1 MEGWKNQL
9 YFSDNLEVLRRHIP
23 MDSVDLIY
31 LDPPF
36 NSNATYN
43 MLFKE
48 PSGEQSAAQIGAFDD
63 TWKWGPQAEEAFDE
77 AVMAGPPDLAELL
90 KALRQVL
97 RRSNMLAYLSM
108 MAVRLVEMHRVLKS
122 TGSLFLHCDPTAS
135 HYIKLILDNIFSPKN
150 FRNEIIWERSQPKG
164 HATTRF
170 SRAHDT
176 IFYYSKSEKLVFN
189 PQFTEHDPGYLEKFY
204 RHVEPE
210 TLRRYTLDNLTNPNK
225 ERPNLTYEFPPDSGT
240 VRVWRWTRERMLQA
254 WAEGRVVIPEGGV
267 ARYKRYLDEMQGTLV
282 KDIWYDIEHL
292 HGSSKEHMG
301 YQTQK
306 PEALLERIIRAAS
319 HEGDVVLDPF
329 CGCGTAV
336 AVAERLQRRWIGID
350 VTYLAI
356 DLVRKRLEDSFGS
369 ERAEY
374 EEIGIPRDVPSAE
387 RLFKIDPFQF
397 ECWALATVGAR
408 SARDKRGADRGI
420 DGVMNLRDEYSGEY
434 KKIILQVKGG
444 QGSVSQVRD
453 LKGVLEREKAE
464 IGVFLTL
471 RKPTRQMR
479 EEADEAG
486 PFIDQG
492 FPEKRFPRLQI
503 LTLEE
508 IFAGKRINFP
518 TWWSP
523 DTFKKS
529 ARRRKNNPEESQNNL
544 LKELQEPYE
553 AGGSGSGFK
562 E

>member
-1 MEGWKNQL
+1 MAGWKNQL
-9 YFSDNLEVLRRHIP
+9 YFGDNLEVLRKHIP
-23 MDSVDLIY
+23 VDSIDLIY

-48 PSGEQSAAQIGAFDD
+48 PSGEQSAAQIAAFDD
-63 TWKWGPQAEEAFDE
+63 TWKWGPQAEEAFGE
-77 AVMAGPPDLAELL
+77 AVMAGPPNLAELL
-90 KALRQVL
+90 KALHQVL
-97 RRSNMLAYLSM
+97 HRSNMLAYLSM
-108 MAVRLVEMHRVLKS
+108 MAVRLVELHRVLKPS
-122 TGSLFLHCDPTAS
+122 GSLFLHCDPTAS

-176 IFYYSKSEKLVFN
+176 IFYYSKSEKFHFN
-189 PQFTEHDPGYLEKFY
+189 SQFAEHDPAYLEKFY

-210 TLRRYTLDNLTNPNK
+210 TGRRYRWGDLTNPNK
-225 ERPNLTYEFPPDSGT
+225 ERPNLTYEFPPGSGT
-240 VRVWRWTRERMLQA
+240 VRVWRWTQERMLKA
-254 WAEGRVVIPEGGV
+254 WEAGRVVIPGKGEV
-267 ARYKRYLDEMQGTLV
+267 AQYKRYLDEMSGTLI

-292 HGSSKEHMG
+292 HGSHHESMG

-319 HEGDVVLDPF
+319 NEGDVVLDPF

-336 AVAERLQRRWIGID
+336 AVAERLKRRWIGID

-356 DLVRKRLEDSFGS
+356 DLIRKRLQDTFKNEL
-369 ERAEY
+369 APY

-387 RLFKIDPFQF
+387 RLFQLNPFQF
-397 ECWALATVGAR
+397 ECWVLASVGAR
-408 SARDKRGADRGI
+408 SAREKRGADRGI

-444 QGSVSQVRD
+444 HVGVSQVRD

-471 RKPTRQMR
+471 KRPTRQMR
-479 EEADEAG
+479 AEADEAG
-486 PFIDQG
+486 AFIDPQ
-492 FPEKRFPRLQI
+492 FPKQRFPRLQI
-503 LTLEE
+503 LTVEE
-508 IFAGKRINFP
+508 IFTEKKINFP
-518 TWWSP
+518 TWWSQ
-523 DTFKKS
+523 DTFKKA
-529 ARRRKNNPEESQNNL
+529 ARRRKTNPEENQNNL
-544 LKELQEPYE
+544 LKELQEPYDRD
-553 AGGSGSGFK
+553 
-562 E
+562 

>member
-1 MEGWKNQL
+1 MAGWKNQL
-9 YFSDNLEVLRRHIP
+9 YFGDNLEVLRKHIP
-23 MDSVDLIY
+23 VDSIDLIY

-48 PSGEQSAAQIGAFDD
+48 PSGEQSAAQIAAFDD

-77 AVMAGPPDLAELL
+77 AVLAGPPNLVELL
-90 KALRQVL
+90 KALHQVL
-97 RRSNMLAYLSM
+97 HRSNMLAYLSM
-108 MAVRLVEMHRVLKS
+108 MAVRLVELHRVLKPI
-122 TGSLFLHCDPTAS
+122 GSLFLHCDPTAS

-176 IFYYSKSEKLVFN
+176 IFYYSKSEKFHFN
-189 PQFTEHDPGYLEKFY
+189 PQFAEHDPAYLEKFY

-210 TLRRYTLDNLTNPNK
+210 TGRRYRWGDLTNPNK
-225 ERPNLTYEFPPDSGT
+225 ERPNLTYEFPPGSGT
-240 VRVWRWTRERMLQA
+240 VRVWRWTEERMLKA
-254 WAEGRVVIPEGGV
+254 WEAGRVVIPAKGEV
-267 ARYKRYLDEMQGTLV
+267 AQYKRYLDEMSGTLI

-292 HGSSKEHMG
+292 HGSHHESMG

-319 HEGDVVLDPF
+319 NEGDIVLDPF

-356 DLVRKRLEDSFGS
+356 DLIRKRLQDTFKNEL
-369 ERAEY
+369 APY

-387 RLFKIDPFQF
+387 RLFQLNPFQF
-397 ECWALATVGAR
+397 ECWVLASVGAR
-408 SARDKRGADRGI
+408 SAREKRGADRGI

-434 KKIILQVKGG
+434 KKVILQVKGG
-444 QGSVSQVRD
+444 RVGVSQVRD

-471 RKPTRQMR
+471 KRPTRQMQA
-479 EEADEAG
+479 EADEAG
-486 PFIDQG
+486 SFIDPQ
-492 FPEKRFPRLQI
+492 FPKQRFSRLQV
-503 LTLEE
+503 LTIEE
-508 IFAGKRINFP
+508 IFTGKKIKLP
-518 TWWSP
+518 TWWSQ
-523 DTFKKS
+523 DTFKKA
-529 ARRRKNNPEESQNNL
+529 ARRRKTNPEENQNNL
-544 LKELQEPYE
+544 LKELQEPYD
-553 AGGSGSGFK
+553 GIRD
-562 E
+562 

>member
-1 MEGWKNQL
+1 MGNWKNQL
-9 YFSDNLEVLRRHIP
+9 YFSDNLEVLRQHIP
-23 MDSVDLIY
+23 VGSVDLIY

-48 PSGEQSAAQIGAFDD
+48 PSGEQSAAQIAAFED

-77 AVMAGPPDLAELL
+77 AVMAGPPPLAELL
-90 KALRQVL
+90 KALHQVL
-97 RRSNMLAYLSM
+97 GRSNMLAYLSM
-108 MAVRLVEMHRVLKS
+108 MAVRLVEMHRVLKP

-135 HYIKLILDNIFSPKN
+135 HYIKLVLDNIFSAKN

-176 IFYYSKSEKLVFN
+176 IFFYSKSEKTVFN
-189 PQFTEHDPGYLEKFY
+189 PQFTEHDPAYLERFY
-204 RHVEPE
+204 RYVEPE
-210 TLRRYTLDNLTNPNK
+210 TGRRYRLGDLTNPNK
-225 ERPNLTYEFPPDSGT
+225 ERPNLNYEFPPGSGT
-240 VRVWRWTRERMLQA
+240 VRVWRWTQERMMKA
-254 WAEGRVVIPEGGV
+254 WKEGRVVIAEGGV
-267 ARYKRYLDEMQGTLV
+267 AREKRYLDEMSGTLV

-292 HGSSKEHMG
+292 HGSSNEYMG

-306 PEALLERIIRAAS
+306 PEALLERIIRAGTN
-319 HEGDVVLDPF
+319 EGDIVLDPF

-336 AVAERLQRRWIGID
+336 AVAERLKRRWIGID

-356 DLVRKRLEDSFGS
+356 DLIVKRLHDSFKN
-369 ERAEY
+369 ELAPY

-387 RLFKIDPFQF
+387 RLFKLDPFQF
-397 ECWALATVGAR
+397 ECWALARVGGR

-444 QGSVSQVRD
+444 HVTVSQIRD
-453 LKGVLEREKAE
+453 LKGVLEREQAE

-471 RKPTRQMR
+471 KRPTRQMR
-479 EEADEAG
+479 EEAAAAG
-486 PFIDQG
+486 SFIDPQ
-492 FPEKRFPRLQI
+492 FPEHRFPRLQI
-503 LTLEE
+503 LTMEE
-508 IFAGKRINFP
+508 IFPGKKVAFP
-518 TWWSP
+518 SWWSQ
-523 DTFKKS
+523 DTFKKGP
-529 ARRRKNNPEESQNNL
+529 RRRKTNPAESQNNL
-544 LKELQEPYE
+544 LKELQEPYHLR
-553 AGGSGSGFK
+553 
-562 E
+562 